1 MAFRKRKP
9 KNYVEP
15 GFYVLTKDVEIES
28 GTFEKGTAVRV
39 TYDKHEGLTIDDGEG
54 NQAVFAVV
62 NDKGDLENGVP
73 AMFKKTEDL
82 KVIERALDVA
92 EHATSREE
100 CIQNFKKKHQIK
112 YRLLKLFGAYKK
124 GKSSDHIRDDIEIGA
139 FGVSIVLG
147 LALVIFGCVESIKHI
162 NYLGTIESVGVDA
175 WLQGKETMSAMSRGA
190 TIGAVIL
197 LGIVFEILFG
207 WLGSKIGSHI
217 YDWYLDSITD
227 VKAAEE
233 KEEAR
238 RKLIQI
244 AFDSDEMTDKAKL
257 DKLRKEQGKLTFG
270 QTVLEQYDD
279 LFLTRTVKDGD
290 NTVCQR

>member
-1 MAFRKRKP
+1 MAFRKRRP

-15 GFYVLTKDVEIES
+15 GFYVLTRDIEIES
-28 GTFEKGTAVRV
+28 GTFEKGTAVKV
-39 TYDKHEGLTIDDGEG
+39 TYDKEEGLTIDDGEG
-54 NQAVFAVV
+54 NQAVFEVV

-92 EHATSREE
+92 EHAISREE
-100 CIQNFKKKHQIK
+100 CIEKFKKKHPIK

-124 GKSSDHIRDDIEIGA
+124 GKSSDHIRDEIEIAGFA
-139 FGVSIVLG
+139 IFLVLG
-147 LALVIFGCVESIKHI
+147 LALTIFGCVEAIKYV
-162 NYLGTIESVGVDA
+162 NYLGTIESVGIDE
-175 WLQGKETMSAMSRGA
+175 WIQGKEIMSAPGRCA
-190 TIGAVIL
+190 TIGCIIL
-197 LGIVFEILFG
+197 LGIVVMILFG
-207 WLGSKIGSHI
+207 WAGSKIGEHM

-227 VKAAEE
+227 VKGAEE
-233 KEEAR
+233 KEETC
-238 RKLIQI
+238 RKLTQI

-257 DKLRKEQGKLTFG
+257 DKIKKEQGKLTFG